1 LVAARAG
8 SARNPKVRTSRIT
21 TPTAKPRPEECIHP
35 PGWAQYRLG
44 YEPAGSLR
52 RTFIPDLPLAGPED
66 SMPGVIKTEMEDR
79 LAVVT
84 INRPEALN
92 ALNSAVLR
100 ELSMTIEH
108 LSMAADVGAIILT
121 GAGDRAFVAGAGIK
135 EMGGLS
141 ALEVRSFSGGGG
153 GPGGTRG
160 ACHKPNPAALKGYA
174 P

>member
-1 LVAARAG
+1 TTSGRSAPLAVWFGAAALWEYTQKSPVDQVGRLVAARAG

-35 PGWAQYRLG
+35 PGWAEYRLG

-84 INRPEALN
+84 INRPEA
-92 ALNSAVLR
+92 
-100 ELSMTIEH
+100 
-108 LSMAADVGAIILT
+108 
-121 GAGDRAFVAGAGIK
+121 
-135 EMGGLS
+135 
-141 ALEVRSFSGGGG
+141 
-153 GPGGTRG
+153 
-160 ACHKPNPAALKGYA
+160 
-174 P
+174 